1 MQKDYIYL
9 NGEKRNLGKP
19 LDRMNIRTLLSDCGV
34 DLQVKGL
41 AIAVNTHVI
50 PKSECGY
57 TTVKAKDRIE
67 IVRPFSGG

>member
-1 MQKDYIYL
+1 
-9 NGEKRNLGKP
+9 
-19 LDRMNIRTLLSDCGV
+19 MNIRTLLSDCGV

-41 AIAVNTHVI
+41 AIAVNTQVI
-50 PKSECGY
+50 PKSEWGY

>member
-9 NGEKRNLGKP
+9 NGEKRNSGKP

-41 AIAVNTHVI
+41 AIAVNTQVI
-50 PKSECGY
+50 PKSEWGY

>member
-9 NGEKRNLGKP
+9 NGEKRNLEKP

-41 AIAVNTHVI
+41 AIAVNTQVI
-50 PKSECGY
+50 PKSEWGY